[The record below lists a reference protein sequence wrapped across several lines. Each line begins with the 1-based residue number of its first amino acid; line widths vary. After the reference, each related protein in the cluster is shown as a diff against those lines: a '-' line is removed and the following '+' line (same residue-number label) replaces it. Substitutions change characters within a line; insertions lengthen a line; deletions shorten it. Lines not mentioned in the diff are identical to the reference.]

1 MNKNDC
7 LQGIMSD
14 CVNTHL
20 EEHGIC
26 ESYWMDGNLTY
37 LDSGTDKKG
46 SPGRSLRSG
55 RASNLENTIL
65 YSICQNNYRSLM

>member
-37 LDSGTDKKG
+37 LDSGTDKA
-46 SPGRSLRSG
+46 LRARVCDQG
-55 RASNLENTIL
+55 EREI
-65 YSICQNNYRSLM
+65 

>member
-37 LDSGTDKKG
+37 LDSGTDKQSAPGKG
-46 SPGRSLRSG
+46 LRSG
-55 RASNLENTIL
+55 RTRNLENTIL